1 MNRLAAGP
9 AMNDEPGLASRLA
22 AGLIYYLPSLLVML
36 GLLVFCQLAVDS
48 VFTNECNSKIK
59 P

>member
-1 MNRLAAGP
+1 MNKFAAGP
-9 AMNDEPGLASRLA
+9 ALSEEPGLASRLA
-22 AGLIYYLPSLLVML
+22 AGLIQYLPSLLVMH